1 MKTLIHIIS
10 RIRNLI
16 LAFQGQ
22 IIDLL
27 SFIMCFDNV
36 TNRQSAPSFS
46 KNDFID
52 FSIEERLL
60 REITM

>member
-1 MKTLIHIIS
+1 MYMKTLIYIIS

-36 TNRQSAPSFS
+36 TNKPSSPSFS
-46 KNDFID
+46 KTPL
-52 FSIEERLL
+52 SIFQLKSDC
-60 REITM
+60 